1 MQHAYIFKNLHFIFT
16 YDLKKILLAYNNNGN
31 SKKYNLNKL
40 DRKFLNDS
48 MKEPMLSRDEEKNLQ
63 KLGFLKMIKKLCI
76 K

>member
-1 MQHAYIFKNLHFIFT
+1 MAIAKNI
-16 YDLKKILLAYNNNGN
+16 
-31 SKKYNLNKL
+31 NLNKL

-63 KLGFLKMIKKLCI
+63 KLGFLKMIRKLCI